1 MKSIYLLFAVLFF
14 LSQKG
19 YGAFD
24 DTLKTKK
31 TSALYVGLGS
41 DTYYGSYFYGFGY
54 YGLTSKTNLLV
65 FGISRSSTVGL
76 GIQFALKP
84 NLFVSPVIGISNGKS
99 LSGGANA
106 VLAEGIVPGFLSS
119 YYGDRIY
126 YDQGLLYYN
135 VLQQLGP
142 VSNNYLW
149 YWVTAG
155 YNISSKV
162 TAGVHAEQLY
172 NSYTTGGEASSLY
185 FYLGPYAQANFK
197 NGANM
202 RFTTGF
208 DFNAGSFARVSILI
222 PVR

>member
-1 MKSIYLLFAVLFF
+1 MKSIYLLFVVLFF

-19 YGAFD
+19 YAAFD
-24 DTLKTKK
+24 DTLKTKQA
-31 TSALYVGLGS
+31 SSLYVGLGS
-41 DTYYGSYFYGFGY
+41 DTYYGTYFYGFGY
-54 YGLTSKTNLLV
+54 YGLNQKTSAVV
-65 FGISRSSTVGL
+65 FAISRSSTVGVGL
-76 GIQFALKP
+76 QFALKP
-84 NLFVSPVIGISNGKS
+84 NLFISPVIGISNGKS
-99 LSGGANA
+99 LSGGTNA

-119 YYGDRIY
+119 YYGKRIY

-149 YWVTAG
+149 YWVTSG
-155 YNISSKV
+155 YNFSSKV
-162 TAGVHAEQLY
+162 TVGVHAEQLY

-185 FYLGPYAQANFK
+185 FYLGPYVQGNFK

-208 DFNAGSFARVSILI
+208 DFDAGSFARVSILF
-222 PVR
+222 PLK